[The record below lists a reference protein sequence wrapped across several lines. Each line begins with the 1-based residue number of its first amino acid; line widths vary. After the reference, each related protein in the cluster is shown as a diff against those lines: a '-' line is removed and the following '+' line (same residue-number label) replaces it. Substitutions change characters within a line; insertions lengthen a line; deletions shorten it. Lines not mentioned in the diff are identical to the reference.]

1 MPCLTSLAEMSHRG
15 ALPVCLSMMIGPK
28 VTWLSRPLSSF
39 RSTATRGCDHHRMWP
54 GLSAVYALGTAPHSG
69 GHCWCLGSTG
79 LLRGR
84 GRGEA
89 PVCWTT

>member
-39 RSTATRGCDHHRMWP
+39 RSTATCGCDPPQNVAWAQRSLCFGHRSAQWWALSVP
-54 GLSAVYALGTAPHSG
+54 GLYWAPEG
-69 GHCWCLGSTG
+69 QGQG
-79 LLRGR
+79 
-84 GRGEA
+84 
-89 PVCWTT
+89 